1 MIGLIIA
8 LYLALCGL
16 GVFFID
22 NYDYDG
28 IYPIFFPF
36 FVYFFFLNVLRLP
49 KWLGLILGII
59 ASILAIGTVIWVVL
73 AFLFM
78 SMVVIVAEVIE
89 NLHK

>member
-36 FVYFFFLNVLRLP
+36 LYIFLNVLRLP

-59 ASILAIGTVIWVVL
+59 VSILAIGTVIWVVL

>member
-1 MIGLIIA
+1 MIGLLIFFYI
-8 LYLALCGL
+8 ALCGL

-22 NYDYDG
+22 RYDYDG

-36 FVYFFFLNVLRLP
+36 LYIFLNVLPLP

-59 ASILAIGTVIWVVL
+59 VSILTIGTVIWVVL

-78 SMVVIVAEVIE
+78 SMVIIIAEIIE